1 MDTPQFAYPFNC
13 WWTLGLFSPLGQCV
27 MSTGGQVAV
36 GVSAFDHFGKPRSEL
51 GGPQGNSIFNFLRK
65 LYKAFKD
72 NL

>member
-1 MDTPQFAYPFNC
+1 
-13 WWTLGLFSPLGQCV
+13 